1 MKNEYLKRSSRIMKN
16 IEQEIQILSSMKNKN
31 IVKLID
37 YGTDGLIV
45 KPSGKIIKDIVYI
58 TMEYV
63 DGGLMFNLC

>member
-1 MKNEYLKRSSRIMKN
+1 
-16 IEQEIQILSSMKNKN
+16 MKNKN
-31 IVKLID
+31 IVKLVD

-45 KPSGKIIKDIVYI
+45 KPSGKVIKGIVYI